1 MPTNKQKYKKTY
13 GDLDSAFQRYLEE
26 DENEKQRIIRKIKEG
41 AKKEIAEE
49 KRVSI
54 TPAPMGSAEWV
65 RQQTEI

>member
-1 MPTNKQKYKKTY
+1 MPTNKQIRDYFDNLSKKKYKKTY
-13 GDLDSAFQRYLEE
+13 GDLDSA
-26 DENEKQRIIRKIKEG
+26 KQRIIRKIG